1 VSKYSYYQ
9 LSSQSEGET
18 LSRLF
23 EALRNSADGAFVIDE
38 QLRILF
44 WNKAAE
50 AILGFGSDD
59 VTGQFCYQ
67 FLRGYNEGKRLICKA
82 KCQVANLALQSKP
95 VPNYDIHVKTVR
107 GDNRWLDMSVFTYR
121 MDSSNGKKVIVH
133 LFHDLNR
140 REVDD
145 RVLGQVVKAINRYH
159 DIRHNNGTRLEYH
172 QNPLTTRER
181 EVLSLLVDGLG
192 TRGIAEL
199 LSISVTTVR
208 NHIQHILQKLQ
219 VHSRLEAV
227 AIAVKN
233 ELVN

>member
-1 VSKYSYYQ
+1 V
-9 LSSQSEGET
+9 
-18 LSRLF
+18 SRLF
-23 EALRNSADGAFVIDE
+23 EALKDAGDGAFVIDE
-38 QLRILF
+38 NLRIVY

-50 AILGFGSDD
+50 AIFGFNSDE
-59 VTGQFCYQ
+59 VAGQLCYQ
-67 FLRGYNEGKRLICKA
+67 LLHGYDEGRHLVCRA
-82 KCQVANLALQSKP
+82 KCQVAKLALQSEP
-95 VPNYDIHVKTVR
+95 VPNYDIHVKTNR

-121 MDSSNGKKVIVH
+121 MDSSNAKKVIVH

-159 DIRHNNGTRLEYH
+159 DIRYNNGARSESH
-172 QNPLTTRER
+172 QIPLTNRER
-181 EVLSLLVDGLG
+181 EILSLLVDGLG